1 MKNSKSVLKWL
12 FLIAAAVYVFAVIK
26 LTFVKDGI
34 RLETDEY
41 RAVLFSGINEYKAG
55 LKSFESLMLNYAGN
69 VAMFLPLGIFLPV
82 FFKKL
87 TFWKTV
93 WLGFLFSSMI
103 ELLQYSM
110 SSGYMDV
117 DDIITNTLGAALG
130 AVIFF
135 FVLRGKKQSM
145 TSYILSFALIVAIGI
160 GSAICV
166 WRYAPNLLPD
176 NMIEVN
182 GRIAGKKV
190 DSYDVIVKCYKMS
203 PGDVFIVKDTA
214 EDRDGNKIKKK
225 GSYPLLDT
233 TVFVTERGWKEYH
246 VAGVYEMIEEIEGAA
261 SKTGSTDV
269 RLWLSEDGKCEMILL
284 KR

>member
-130 AVIFF
+130 ADGVSVGRELMKPLKNGGQAVADRI
-135 FVLRGKKQSM
+135 REM
-145 TSYILSFALIVAIGI
+145 TAELASVMARTG
-160 GSAICV
+160 
-166 WRYAPNLLPD
+166 
-176 NMIEVN
+176 
-182 GRIAGKKV
+182 
-190 DSYDVIVKCYKMS
+190 
-203 PGDVFIVKDTA
+203 VKDLSSF
-214 EDRDGNKIKKK
+214 D
-225 GSYPLLDT
+225 P
-233 TVFVTERGWKEYH
+233 TVLHFWN
-246 VAGVYEMIEEIEGAA
+246 A
-261 SKTGSTDV
+261 
-269 RLWLSEDGKCEMILL
+269 
-284 KR
+284 